1 MDTTQISCLV
11 DWINYDRLIWNIIF
25 NNENKNLQLYAI
37 TMANIAAWLHSY
49 KVKKEKKL
57 LYVVRNQNS
66 TLLLREG
73 NDQKGYQKAFSQ
85 ENGQYFFKLI
95 N

>member
-37 TMANIAAWLHSY
+37 TMANIAA
-49 KVKKEKKL
+49 
-57 LYVVRNQNS
+57 
-66 TLLLREG
+66 
-73 NDQKGYQKAFSQ
+73 
-85 ENGQYFFKLI
+85 
-95 N
+95 